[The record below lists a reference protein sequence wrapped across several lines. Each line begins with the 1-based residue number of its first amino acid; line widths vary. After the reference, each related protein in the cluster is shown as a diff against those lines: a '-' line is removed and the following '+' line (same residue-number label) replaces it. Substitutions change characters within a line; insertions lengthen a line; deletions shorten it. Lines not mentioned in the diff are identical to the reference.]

1 MPPSLPASADK
12 IAALTEEAKQR
23 GGSPASSRTL
33 HSLFE
38 QVLRSLEAV
47 HRAVSQRTELK
58 GCAEL
63 RGVREDL
70 AWWLSEHAQAAV
82 GFAAAA
88 VRELHTGAARVHDV
102 EWRLRALDALRY
114 LGLEQAAH
122 LSVRRRLDTEMG
134 VLRRLLVEAP
144 MA

>member
-38 QVLRSLEAV
+38 QVLRALEAV
-47 HRAVSQRTELK
+47 HGAVSQRPGLK

-70 AWWLSEHAQAAV
+70 GWWLAEHAQAAV
-82 GFAAAA
+82 SFAAAA
-88 VRELHTGAARVHDV
+88 VRELHTGELHTHDV
-102 EWRLRALDALRY
+102 EWRLRALEALRY

-122 LSVRRRLDTEMG
+122 LSVRRRLDAEVGT
-134 VLRRLLVEAP
+134 LRRLMVEAP
-144 MA
+144 RA